1 MKKILQFILKTMA
14 QLVLARYRP
23 EVIGITGSVG
33 KTSTKE
39 AVYAVLKGKFNIRR
53 SLKNYNNELGLPL
66 TILGADSPGKSIW
79 GWLEVLGHFLKL
91 LIIKD
96 KDYPSVLILE
106 MGIDRPGDM
115 KYLTSIVK
123 PKIGLVT
130 GVGSSHLEFFAK
142 PENIQKEKRV
152 LVASLKKDSLA
163 ILNYDNELT
172 REMSGVVICQV
183 LTYGL
188 AEGADIMAQEIN
200 FNFRSLKSTA
210 DLLGVSF
217 KLNYRGA
224 IVPVFLPHVIG
235 YPPIYAALAAS
246 AVALHYSINLVEI
259 AQALS
264 DFRLPA
270 GRLNLISGRKNT
282 KIIDDTY
289 NSSPDSCLAALA
301 ILAEVKVPQGQKIA
315 VLGDMLELGS
325 ASDDGHRQV
334 SQKAAESVDLL
345 VAVGANGK
353 IIGAEAEKHGLKD
366 VIYKDNSLEA
376 AQSIL
381 DIISEGDLILVKGS
395 QGARMEKVVKV
406 LMAEPEKAQ
415 ELLVRQDNKW
425 Q

>member
-334 SQKAAESVDLL
+334 GQKAAESVDLL
-345 VAVGANGK
+345 VAVGTNGK

>member
-39 AVYAVLKGKFNIRR
+39 AVYAVLKGKFNIRQ

-163 ILNYDNELT
+163 VLNYDNELT

-325 ASDDGHRQV
+325 ASDDGLRQV
-334 SQKAAESVDLL
+334 GQKAAESVDLL

>member
-163 ILNYDNELT
+163 VLNYDNELT

>member
-163 ILNYDNELT
+163 VLNYDNELT

-334 SQKAAESVDLL
+334 GQKAAESVDLL

>member
-1 MKKILQFILKTMA
+1 MKKLLQLKLKFMA
-14 QLVLARYRP
+14 RLVLARYKP

-39 AVYAVLKGKFNIRR
+39 AVYAVLKGKFNVRR
-53 SLKNYNNELGLPL
+53 SLKNYNNELGVPL
-66 TILGADSPGKSIW
+66 TILGVDSPGRSIG
-79 GWLEVLGHFLKL
+79 GWLRVWGHFIKL

-96 KDYPSVLILE
+96 KNYPTVLVLE

-115 KYLTSIVK
+115 KYLISIVI

-130 GVGSSHLEFFAK
+130 GVGSSHLEFFNK

-152 LVASLKKDSLA
+152 LAESLDKESLA
-163 ILNYDNELT
+163 VLNYDNELT
-172 REMSGVVICQV
+172 REMAGSVICQV

-188 AEGADIMAQEIN
+188 DEGADIKPQEIN
-200 FNFRSLKSTA
+200 FNFRSGDA
-210 DLLGVSF
+210 NLLGVSF

-235 YPPIYAALAAS
+235 YPPIYASLAAS

-270 GRLNLISGRKNT
+270 GRLNLLPGRNNT

-301 ILAEVKVPQGQKIA
+301 ILSEVKAVRGRKVA
-315 VLGDMLELGS
+315 VLGDMLELGN
-325 ASDDGHRQV
+325 ASDIGHAEV
-334 SQKAAESVDLL
+334 GKKAAASVDLL
-345 VAVGANGK
+345 VAVGEKGK
-353 IIGAEAEKHGLKD
+353 LIG
-366 VIYKDNSLEA
+366 EA
-376 AQSIL
+376 AQTAGLKEIIYLPDSLKAAESIL
-381 DIISEGDLILVKGS
+381 DIISSDDLILVKGS
-395 QGARMEKVVKV
+395 QGARMERVVKV
-406 LMAEPEKAQ
+406 LMSEPEKSFD
-415 ELLVRQDNKW
+415 LLVRQGRDW

>member
-1 MKKILQFILKTMA
+1 
-14 QLVLARYRP
+14 V
-23 EVIGITGSVG
+23 
-33 KTSTKE
+33 TS
-39 AVYAVLKGKFNIRR
+39 
-53 SLKNYNNELGLPL
+53 
-66 TILGADSPGKSIW
+66 
-79 GWLEVLGHFLKL
+79 
-91 LIIKD
+91 
-96 KDYPSVLILE
+96 
-106 MGIDRPGDM
+106 
-115 KYLTSIVK
+115 
-123 PKIGLVT
+123 
-130 GVGSSHLEFFAK
+130 VGSSHLEFFSK
-142 PENIQKEKRV
+142 PENIQKEKQV
-152 LVASLKKDSLA
+152 LVEELDKESLA
-163 ILNYDNELT
+163 VLNYDNELT
-172 REMSGVVICQV
+172 REMSGAVICQV

-188 AEGADIMAQEIN
+188 VEGADIMAQEIN
-200 FNFRSLKSTA
+200 FNFRSLKSTE

-289 NSSPDSCLAALA
+289 NSSPDSSLAALS

-325 ASDDGHRQV
+325 ASDDGHQAV
-334 SQKAAESVDLL
+334 GKKAAESVDVL
-345 VAVGANGK
+345 VAVGTNGK

>member
-14 QLVLARYRP
+14 RLVLSKYRP
-23 EVIGITGSVG
+23 EVIGISGSVG

-39 AVYAVLKGKFNIRR
+39 AVYAVLKNKFNTRR

-66 TILGADSPGKSIW
+66 TILGIDSPGKSLG
-79 GWLEVLGHFLKL
+79 GWLKVLSHVARL

-96 KDYPSVLILE
+96 KDYPTVLILE

-123 PKIGLVT
+123 PKIGLIT
-130 GVGSSHLEFFAK
+130 GVGSSHLEFFEK

-152 LVASLKKDSLA
+152 LVEVLAKESLA
-163 ILNYDNELT
+163 VLNYDNELT
-172 REMSGVVICQV
+172 REMNEAVICQV

-188 AEGADIMAQEIN
+188 KDGADIVAQEIN
-200 FNFRSLKSTA
+200 FNFRSG
-210 DLLGVSF
+210 DEYLLGVSF

-246 AVALHYSINLVEI
+246 AVALHYSINLVDI

-264 DFRLPA
+264 DFHLPA
-270 GRLNLISGRKNT
+270 GRLNLITGRQQT

-289 NSSPDSCLAALA
+289 NSSPESCLAALS
-301 ILAEVKVPQGQKIA
+301 ILSEVKVPRGRKVA

-325 ASDDGHRQV
+325 ASDSGHQEV
-334 SQKAAESVDLL
+334 GEKAAESADVL
-345 VAVGANGK
+345 VVVGEKGR
-353 IIGAEAEKHGLKD
+353 IIGLEAEKRGAKKVSYFSD
-366 VIYKDNSLEA
+366 SLEA
-376 AQSIL
+376 AEQIL
-381 DIISEGDLILVKGS
+381 NIINEGDLILVKGS

-406 LMAEPEKAQ
+406 LMAEPEKAL

>member
-1 MKKILQFILKTMA
+1 MKKLLQFILKTMA
-14 QLVLARYRP
+14 RLVLAKYQP

-33 KTSTKE
+33 KTSAKE
-39 AVYAVLKGKFNIRR
+39 AVYAVLKDKFNIRR
-53 SLKNYNNELGLPL
+53 SLKNYNNELGVPL
-66 TILGADSPGKSIW
+66 TILGIDSPGKSIF
-79 GWLEVLGHFLKL
+79 GWIKVFVYFIKL
-91 LIIKD
+91 LLITD
-96 KDYPSVLILE
+96 KNYPTFLILE

-130 GVGSSHLEFFAK
+130 GIGSSHLEFFAK

-152 LVASLKKDSLA
+152 LVESLKKESLA

-172 REMSGVVICQV
+172 REMKDSVICQV

-188 AEGADIMAQEIN
+188 NEGADIAAQEIN
-200 FNFRSLKSTA
+200 FNFKSLNNNE

-246 AVALHYSINLVEI
+246 AIALHYSINLVDI

-264 DFRLPA
+264 AFRLPP
-270 GRLNLISGRKNT
+270 GRLSLIPGRKNT

-301 ILAEVKVPQGQKIA
+301 ILSEVNIIRARKIA
-315 VLGDMLELGS
+315 VLGDMLELGG
-325 ASDDGHRQV
+325 ASDSSHREV
-334 SQKAAESVDLL
+334 GKKVAESVSLL
-345 VAVGANGK
+345 VVVGEKGK
-353 IIGAEAEKHGLKD
+353 IIGEEAQKNGLKD
-366 VIYKDNSLEA
+366 VVYFSDSLTA
-376 AQSIL
+376 AQNIL
-381 DIISEGDLILVKGS
+381 GLVAEGDLILVKGS

-406 LMAEPEKAQ
+406 LMSEPEKSRD
-415 ELLVRQDNKW
+415 LLVRQENKW

>member
-1 MKKILQFILKTMA
+1 MA
-14 QLVLARYRP
+14 RLVLVRYHP

-39 AVYAVLKGKFNIRR
+39 AVYAVLKNKFNIRR

-66 TILGADSPGKSIW
+66 TILGVDSPGKSVF
-79 GWLEVLGHFLKL
+79 GWLRVLWHFIKL
-91 LIIKD
+91 LVIKD

-115 KYLTSIVK
+115 KYLMSIIK

-130 GVGSSHLEFFAK
+130 GIGSAHLEFFDK
-142 PENIQKEKRV
+142 PENIQREKRI
-152 LVASLKKDSLA
+152 LVTGLARDSLA
-163 ILNYDNELT
+163 VLNYDNELT
-172 REMSGVVICQV
+172 REMAGAVICQV

-188 AEGADIMAQEIN
+188 TAGADIMAQEIN
-200 FNFRSLKSTA
+200 FNFRSLKSTE

-235 YPPIYAALAAS
+235 YPPIYAALAAA

-259 AQALS
+259 AQALG
-264 DFRLPA
+264 DFRLPP

-289 NSSPDSCLAALA
+289 NSSPDSCLAALS
-301 ILAEVKVPQGQKIA
+301 ILAEVKVPQGCKIA

-334 SQKAAESVDLL
+334 GQKAAESVDVL
-345 VAVGANGK
+345 VAVGAQGK
-353 IIGAEAEKHGLKD
+353 LIGAEAEARGLKE
-366 VIYKDNSLEA
+366 VIYRNNSLEA